1 LVVNQECKNMDDPK
15 YKRRL
20 GNIQY
25 KEDSWYVQIDPII
38 FDPTLKSDKDSTNV
52 NWSSTKIRDKYLK
65 IRVKYSGEDLVII
78 TALKTLMDITHS

>member
-1 LVVNQECKNMDDPK
+1 MDDPR
-15 YKRRL
+15 YRRRL

-38 FDPTLKSDKDSTNV
+38 FDPTLRANKDSV
-52 NWSSTKIRDKYLK
+52 GINWSSTKIRDKYLK

-78 TALKTLMDITHS
+78 TALKTLMDLTHA